1 MNKTRNRSPA
11 DTETIAVLIA
21 ISHVS
26 ARLARNLSI
35 LAASQPLE
43 GGKENVKMAE
53 MDQIIRELRD
63 AAAAINSAADWL
75 YQQFSC
81 TDEEP
86 ASQPEAAQAE
96 PEPKKELK
104 LEDVRKVLAERS
116 RAGYTAQIRELLH
129 KYGASKLSAVD
140 PKDYEALL
148 FDVEG
153 LNEF

>member
-1 MNKTRNRSPA
+1 MYPQ
-11 DTETIAVLIA
+11 DWQETSVFLPQIVN
-21 ISHVS
+21 HW
-26 ARLARNLSI
+26 
-35 LAASQPLE
+35 
-43 GGKENVKMAE
+43 KEVKRMSKMAE
-53 MDQIIRELRD
+53 MDQTIRELRD

-75 YQQFSC
+75 YQQFSGI
-81 TDEEP
+81 TEEAEP
-86 ASQPEAAQAE
+86 APEPEAPQAE
-96 PEPKKELK
+96 PEKKELK
-104 LEDVRKVLAERS
+104 LEDVRAVLAERS

>member
-1 MNKTRNRSPA
+1 MS
-11 DTETIAVLIA
+11 
-21 ISHVS
+21 
-26 ARLARNLSI
+26 
-35 LAASQPLE
+35 
-43 GGKENVKMAE
+43 KMAE
-53 MDQIIRELRD
+53 MDQTIKELRD

-75 YQQFSC
+75 YQQFSG

-86 ASQPEAAQAE
+86 APQPEETQAE

-140 PKDYEALL
+140 PKNYEALL

>member
-1 MNKTRNRSPA
+1 MS
-11 DTETIAVLIA
+11 
-21 ISHVS
+21 
-26 ARLARNLSI
+26 
-35 LAASQPLE
+35 
-43 GGKENVKMAE
+43 KMAE
-53 MDQIIRELRD
+53 MDQTIRELRD

-75 YQQFSC
+75 YQQFSGI
-81 TDEEP
+81 TEEAEP
-86 ASQPEAAQAE
+86 APEPEAPQAE

-116 RAGYTAQIRELLH
+116 RAGYTTQIRELLL